1 MLQDDD
7 YAQMRNDLDDLI
19 GEARQTL
26 TLRRG
31 DTTLPT
37 QSGRIVRAGSRA
49 QAVRNNGSGAARQ
62 VMLVY
67 GPAELDIQRGDRFTL
82 NGQLYEISY
91 VRPSRLAG
99 TVAEAE
105 AVQ

>member
-1 MLQDDD
+1 MLLDDD
-7 YAQMRNDLDDLI
+7 YAQMREDLDDII
-19 GEARQTL
+19 GETRQML

-31 DTTLPT
+31 DITLPI
-37 QSGRIVRAGSRA
+37 QFGRVVRAGSRA
-49 QAVRNNGSGAARQ
+49 QALRNNGSGAARQ

-67 GPAELDIQRGDRFTL
+67 GPAEFDIQRGDRFTL
-82 NGQLYEISY
+82 GGQLYEVSY